1 MAPYVGYRHLLATQH
16 EDRASAW
23 SLNLRARMAAVYNH
37 EKFYVGLQNYG
48 DFYRYKSQRH
58 HFIGS
63 LLDFTAL
70 IGIRF

>member
-1 MAPYVGYRHLLATQH
+1 
-16 EDRASAW
+16 
-23 SLNLRARMAAVYNH
+23 MAAVYNH

-48 DFYRYKSQRH
+48 DFHRYKSQRH